1 MKFKSATEVNRQND
15 CWESQNA
22 DQRKKC
28 LNWHMKDYQNSRWS
42 TYGKSMYSGKPKTL
56 NKDNK
61 LKET

>member
-28 LNWHMKDYQNSRWS
+28 LNWHMKDY
-42 TYGKSMYSGKPKTL
+42 
-56 NKDNK
+56 
-61 LKET
+61 